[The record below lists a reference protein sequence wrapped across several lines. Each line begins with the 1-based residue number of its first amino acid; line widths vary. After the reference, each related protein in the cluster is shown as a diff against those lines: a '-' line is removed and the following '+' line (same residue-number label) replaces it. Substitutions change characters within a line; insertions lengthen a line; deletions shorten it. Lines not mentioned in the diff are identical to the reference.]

1 MNTLCDLSEVTICR
15 TNQTLIDMLAPE
27 IIWLEEQMFEDS
39 QVPLKVLAQFHP
51 LVRIGI
57 IAYTTADIVATELA
71 NYTLEEGVVG
81 ALDLYT
87 PEIRRY
93 EETAL
98 VGMGGMK
105 I

>member
-1 MNTLCDLSEVTICR
+1 MS
-15 TNQTLIDMLAPE
+15 LAPE
-27 IIWLEEQMFEDS
+27 LVWLEEQMFEES
-39 QVPLKVLAQFHP
+39 AVPLRVLSTLHP
-51 LVRIGI
+51 ALRIPILGFTV
-57 IAYTTADIVATELA
+57 AELVATELA
-71 NYTLEEGVVG
+71 IATIEAGGVG

-98 VGMGGMK
+98 VGMGGMR

>member
-1 MNTLCDLSEVTICR
+1 
-15 TNQTLIDMLAPE
+15 MLAPKL
-27 IIWLEEQMFEDS
+27 IWLEEQMFEES
-39 QVPLKVLAQFHP
+39 QVPLRILSQFHP
-51 LVRIGI
+51 LVRIPI
-57 IAYTTADIVATELA
+57 ISFQAADIVATELA
-71 NYTLEEGVVG
+71 IRTIEAGG
-81 ALDLYT
+81 AGAIDLYT

>member
-1 MNTLCDLSEVTICR
+1 MS
-15 TNQTLIDMLAPE
+15 LAPE
-27 IIWLEEQMFEDS
+27 LVWLEQQMFEAS
-39 QVPLKVLAQFHP
+39 AVPLRTLAKFHP
-51 LVRIGI
+51 LVRIPI
-57 IAYTTADIVATELA
+57 ISYQIADIVATDLA
-71 NYTLEEGVVG
+71 IRTIEAGGVG

-98 VGMGGMK
+98 VGMGGMR